1 LGVSFEVQK
10 FVEEEEEIL
19 RFWILEFKE
28 EEGATKRKAWVFME
42 QPDATQKIK
51 ELLSEEED
59 LEKVSPDK
67 YNLQEIEIKEEKYNI
82 KPISWFKVMV
92 QFAKGA

>member
-1 LGVSFEVQK
+1 MGISFEVQK

>member
-1 LGVSFEVQK
+1 MGVSFEVQK

-28 EEGATKRKAWVFME
+28 EEGATKRRAWVFME

-82 KPISWFKVMV
+82 KPLSWFKVMV
-92 QFAKGA
+92 QFAKGV

>member
-1 LGVSFEVQK
+1 MGVSFEVQK

>member
-1 LGVSFEVQK
+1 LGISFEVQK

-28 EEGATKRKAWVFME
+28 EEGATKRRAWVFME

>member
-1 LGVSFEVQK
+1 LGISFEVQK

>member
-1 LGVSFEVQK
+1 MGVSFEVQK
-10 FVEEEEEIL
+10 SVEDKEDML
-19 RFWILEFKE
+19 RFWILELKE
-28 EEGATKRKAWVFME
+28 EEETTKRRAWVFME